1 MSGQVSRRKLAELVA
16 DRLLSGDTDV
26 ITQLAAYLVDTHQT
40 RSVGVL
46 VRDIETALA
55 RRGTVVA
62 DIASAHEL
70 SQAMSQRIRQFVSRH
85 TGASQVVLRTHH
97 DPALLGG
104 VRITTPTA
112 QLDTTIQTKLQQL
125 RAAKQ

>member
-40 RSVGVL
+40 RRVDVL
-46 VRDIETALA
+46 V
-55 RRGTVVA
+55 RGTVVA

-104 VRITTPTA
+104 VRVTTPTA

>member
-40 RSVGVL
+40 RRVGVL
-46 VRDIETALA
+46 VRDIETAMA

-70 SQAMSQRIRQFVSRH
+70 SQAISQRVRQFVQQH
-85 TGASQVVLRTHH
+85 TGAAQVVLRTHY

>member
-1 MSGQVSRRKLAELVA
+1 MSGQVSRRKLADLVA

-40 RSVGVL
+40 RRVGVL
-46 VRDIETALA
+46 VRDIETAMA
-55 RRGTVVA
+55 RRGTVA

-70 SQAMSQRIRQFVSRH
+70 SQAISQRIRQFVRQH
-85 TGASQVVLRTHH
+85 TGAAQVVLRTHY

>member
-1 MSGQVSRRKLAELVA
+1 MSGQVSRRKLADLVA

-40 RSVGVL
+40 RRVGVL

-70 SQAMSQRIRQFVSRH
+70 SQAMSQRIRQFVRQH

-97 DPALLGG
+97 DPVLLGG